1 MSLFVPFKRATLLIP
16 SGPAIDPDR
25 KHLFVL
31 LSDPIEA
38 PGFEVKQILLVNIA
52 TVPND
57 LNNLPYDSICILK
70 PGEHRF
76 IKHESYVY
84 YAKARIEAAN
94 ALLRGVKSGQ
104 LIPHEIMDYA
114 LVERICEGLQKSP
127 HTTPK
132 ILRFYASTG
141 VDLVVTANIII

>member
-16 SGPAIDPDR
+16 SGPVNDPDR

-31 LSDPIEA
+31 LTDPIEA
-38 PGFEVKQILLVNIA
+38 PDFNGKQVLLVNIA
-52 TVPND
+52 SVPKS
-57 LNNLPYDSICILK
+57 LPYDSTCILQ

-104 LIPHEIMDYA
+104 LMAHEIMGQA
-114 LVERICEGLQKSP
+114 IVQRICDGLQRSP
-127 HTTPK
+127 HTTPR
-132 ILRFYASTG
+132 ILRFYTLS
-141 VDLVVTANIII
+141 I

>member
-16 SGPAIDPDR
+16 SGAANDPDR

-31 LSDPIEA
+31 LTDPIEA
-38 PGFEVKQILLVNIA
+38 PGFDEKQVLLVNI
-52 TVPND
+52 TSVPNGCS
-57 LNNLPYDSICILK
+57 YDSTCILK

-94 ALLRGVKSGQ
+94 ALLRGVKSGR
-104 LIPHEIMDYA
+104 LTPHDIMDQA
-114 LVERICEGLQKSP
+114 VVKRICDGLPQSP

-132 ILRFYASTG
+132 ILRFYELT
-141 VDLVVTANIII
+141 T

>member
-16 SGPAIDPDR
+16 SGPVNDPDR

-31 LSDPIEA
+31 LTDPTEA
-38 PGFEVKQILLVNIA
+38 PGFQEKQVLLVNIA

-57 LNNLPYDSICILK
+57 LPYDSTCILH

-104 LIPHEIMDYA
+104 LTHHEIMDQA
-114 LVERICEGLQKSP
+114 LVKRICDGLQHSP
-127 HTTPK
+127 HTTPR
-132 ILRFYASTG
+132 ILRFFGLT
-141 VDLVVTANIII
+141 I

>member
-16 SGPAIDPDR
+16 SGPTNDPER

-31 LSDPIEA
+31 LTDPIEA
-38 PGFEVKQILLVNIA
+38 SGFDEKQVLLVNIA
-52 TVPND
+52 SVPNG
-57 LNNLPYDSICILK
+57 LPYDATCIIQ

-76 IKHESYVY
+76 IKHESYVF

-104 LIPHEIMDYA
+104 LIPHEIIDQA
-114 LVERICEGLQKSP
+114 LVKRICDGLQQSP

-132 ILRFYASTG
+132 ILYFYALT
-141 VDLVVTANIII
+141 TQ

>member
-1 MSLFVPFKRATLLIP
+1 VSLFVPFKRATLLIP
-16 SGPAIDPDR
+16 SGPANDPAR

-31 LSDPIEA
+31 LTDPIKSVDFDE
-38 PGFEVKQILLVNIA
+38 KQVLLVNI
-52 TVPND
+52 TSIPNGFT
-57 LNNLPYDSICILK
+57 YDSTCILK

-104 LIPHEIMDYA
+104 LAPHEIMDEA
-114 LVERICEGLQKSP
+114 LVKRICDGLQQSP
-127 HTTPK
+127 HTAPR
-132 ILRFYASTG
+132 ILRFYALT
-141 VDLVVTANIII
+141 L

>member
-1 MSLFVPFKRATLLIP
+1 MSLFVPFKRATLIIP
-16 SGPAIDPDR
+16 SGPANDPNR

-31 LSDPIEA
+31 LTDPIEA
-38 PGFEVKQILLVNIA
+38 PDFNGKQVLLVNIA
-52 TVPND
+52 SVPNS
-57 LNNLPYDSICILK
+57 LPYDSTCILH

-104 LIPHEIMDYA
+104 LIPHEIMDDA
-114 LVERICEGLQKSP
+114 LVKRISDGLQQSP

-132 ILRFYASTG
+132 ILNFYT
-141 VDLVVTANIII
+141 LTA

>member
-16 SGPAIDPDR
+16 SGPTTDPDR

-31 LSDPIEA
+31 LTDPVEA
-38 PGFEVKQILLVNIA
+38 PGFEEKQVLLVNIA
-52 TVPND
+52 SVPNSV
-57 LNNLPYDSICILK
+57 YFDSTCVLK
-70 PGEHRF
+70 PGVHRF

-104 LIPHEIMDYA
+104 LIPHEIMA
-114 LVERICEGLQKSP
+114 QAVVQRICDGLQQSS
-127 HTTPK
+127 HTTPR
-132 ILRFYASTG
+132 ILRFYALT
-141 VDLVVTANIII
+141 I

>member
-16 SGPAIDPDR
+16 SGPTHDPER

-31 LSDPIEA
+31 LTDPIES
-38 PGFEVKQILLVNIA
+38 PDYQGKQVLLVSIA
-52 TVPND
+52 SVHK
-57 LNNLPYDSICILK
+57 NLPYDTTCIIQ
-70 PGEHRF
+70 PTEHRF
-76 IKHESYVY
+76 IKHESYVF

-104 LIPHEIMDYA
+104 LIPHDLMNDGLIQ
-114 LVERICEGLQKSP
+114 RIANGLLQSP

-132 ILRFYASTG
+132 ILRFYALT
-141 VDLVVTANIII
+141 V

>member
-16 SGPAIDPDR
+16 SGPLNVPDR

-31 LSDPIEA
+31 LTDPVEA
-38 PGFEVKQILLVNIA
+38 AGFDEKQVLLVNI
-52 TVPND
+52 TSVPRG
-57 LNNLPYDSICILK
+57 LPYDSTCIIQ

-76 IKHESYVY
+76 IKHKSYVF
-84 YAKARIEAAN
+84 YAKARIETAN

-104 LIPHEIMDYA
+104 LIPHEIMDHA
-114 LVERICEGLQKSP
+114 LVKRIGDGLQQSP

-132 ILRFYASTG
+132 MLRFYLNSF
-141 VDLVVTANIII
+141 VS

>member
-16 SGPAIDPDR
+16 SGPVNDPDR

-31 LSDPIEA
+31 LTDPIEA
-38 PGFEVKQILLVNIA
+38 PDFNGKQVLLVNIA
-52 TVPND
+52 SVPKS
-57 LNNLPYDSICILK
+57 LPYDSTCILQ

-104 LIPHEIMDYA
+104 LMAHEIMGQA
-114 LVERICEGLQKSP
+114 IVQRICDGLQRSS
-127 HTTPK
+127 HTTPR
-132 ILRFYASTG
+132 ILRFYTLS
-141 VDLVVTANIII
+141 I

>member
-16 SGPAIDPDR
+16 SGPANDPGR

-31 LSDPIEA
+31 LTDPIEA
-38 PGFEVKQILLVNIA
+38 PGFEGKQVLLVNIA
-52 TVPND
+52 SVPNG
-57 LNNLPYDSICILK
+57 LPYDSTCIIQ

-104 LIPHEIMDYA
+104 LIPHEIMDHA
-114 LVERICEGLQKSP
+114 LVKRICDGLQQSP
-127 HTTPK
+127 HTTPR
-132 ILRFYASTG
+132 ILRFYALT
-141 VDLVVTANIII
+141 V

>member
-16 SGPAIDPDR
+16 SGPANNPDR

-31 LSDPIEA
+31 LTDPIEA
-38 PGFEVKQILLVNIA
+38 PNFNGKQVLLANIA
-52 TVPND
+52 SVPNR
-57 LNNLPYDSICILK
+57 LPYDSTCILQ

-104 LIPHEIMDYA
+104 LIAHEIMGQA
-114 LVERICEGLQKSP
+114 IVQRICDGLQQSP
-127 HTTPK
+127 HTTPR
-132 ILRFYASTG
+132 IQRFFALS
-141 VDLVVTANIII
+141 I

>member
-1 MSLFVPFKRATLLIP
+1 MSVFVPFKRATLLIS

-31 LSDPIEA
+31 LTDPIEA
-38 PGFEVKQILLVNIA
+38 SGYEGKQVLLVNIT
-52 TVPND
+52 TVPNG
-57 LNNLPYDSICILK
+57 LPYDSTCILN

-76 IKHESYVY
+76 IKRESYVY

-94 ALLRGVKSGQ
+94 ALLRGIKSGQ
-104 LIPHEIMDYA
+104 LIPHEIMDQA
-114 LVERICEGLQKSP
+114 VVKRICDGLQQSP

-132 ILRFYASTG
+132 ILNFYALTG
-141 VDLVVTANIII
+141 IKD